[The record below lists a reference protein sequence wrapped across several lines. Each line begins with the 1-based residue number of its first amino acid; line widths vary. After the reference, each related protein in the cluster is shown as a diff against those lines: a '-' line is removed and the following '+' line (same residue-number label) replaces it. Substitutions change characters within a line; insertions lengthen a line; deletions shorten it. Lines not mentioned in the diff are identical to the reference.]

1 MDIDTLRSV
10 ADASAAQPG
19 EDRRDVE
26 ERREARW
33 AAVEA
38 RREHTYAMNLEE
50 KRQRIQRWGSWETLS
65 HWEWELLSRLHDDSL
80 RTRANDLTIQAGNGT
95 IRRIDGTPA
104 MLGSNTHS
112 NTRRVLDRFEPLRA
126 EQLDLS
132 QYM

>member
-26 ERREARW
+26 ERREARR

-50 KRQRIQRWGSWETLS
+50 KRQRINAGSWETMS
-65 HWEWELLSRLHDDSL
+65 HWEWQLLSRLHDDSL
-80 RTRANDLTIQAGNGT
+80 RTRANDLTIRAGNGT

-112 NTRRVLDRFEPLRA
+112 NTRRVLDRFEPLLP
-126 EQLDLS
+126 EEVDLA
-132 QYM
+132 QYL

>member
-10 ADASAAQPG
+10 ASASAAQPG
-19 EDRRDVE
+19 EDTRDVE
-26 ERREARW
+26 ARRSARRL
-33 AAVEA
+33 AVEA

-50 KRQRIQRWGSWETLS
+50 KRQRIEHRGSKETLS
-65 HWEWELLSRLHDDSL
+65 DWQWALLDGLHDDNL
-80 RTRANDLTIQAGNGT
+80 RTRANDLTIRAGNGT

-126 EQLDLS
+126 EQLDLT
-132 QYM
+132 QYI

>member
-10 ADASAAQPG
+10 ASASAAQPG
-19 EDRRDVE
+19 EDTRDVE
-26 ERREARW
+26 ARRSARRL
-33 AAVEA
+33 AVEA

-50 KRQRIQRWGSWETLS
+50 KRQRIEHRGSKETLS
-65 HWEWELLSRLHDDSL
+65 DWQWALLEGLHDDSL

-126 EQLDLS
+126 EQLDVT
-132 QYM
+132 QYI